1 MFVEHLVSCTKRLV
15 NFIRE
20 VIDMEKWVEDY
31 RKKEQRFEDYLK
43 ERETKDKEL
52 LKEYF
57 TLIYNF
63 KKTLGLN
70 YLNIT
75 LKDLRLSD
83 MPSSHPSKGE
93 FVVKT
98 KYLSVYGGGFDM
110 VDIRSKSTNHYVYM
124 SEMDLGVEYRLFL
137 RDMKNKSNVGENN
150 FDMVLLIVLCC
161 ICVLLL
167 IVFIFLFW
175 L

>member
-1 MFVEHLVSCTKRLV
+1 
-15 NFIRE
+15 
-20 VIDMEKWVEDY
+20 MEKWVEDY
-31 RKKEQRFEDYLK
+31 HKREQRFENYLK

-52 LKEYF
+52 LNEYF

-75 LKDLRLSD
+75 LKDLSLSA
-83 MPSSHPSKGE
+83 MPSSHPSKSE

-110 VDIRSKSTNHYVYM
+110 VDIRSTSTNHSVYM

-137 RDMKNKSNVGENN
+137 RDMKKKKKSNVDENN
-150 FDMVLLIVLCC
+150 FDMVSLMVLCC
-161 ICVLLL
+161 ICVLFL
-167 IVFIFLFW
+167 IMFIFLFW